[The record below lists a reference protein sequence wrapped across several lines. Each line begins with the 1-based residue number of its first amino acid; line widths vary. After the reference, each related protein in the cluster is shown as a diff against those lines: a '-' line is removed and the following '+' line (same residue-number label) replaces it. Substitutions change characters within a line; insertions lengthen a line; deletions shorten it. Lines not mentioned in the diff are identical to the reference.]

1 MKKKWIAAFIAAGV
15 LLLGGVTVY
24 AVKTSSQSTVKVVSV
39 SDMSGGGGWSDNSL
53 SGNITSDVSQN
64 IYLAD
69 SQKVKK
75 IYVKEGDTVK
85 VGDDLLTYDMT
96 LENLDLEMKK
106 LEKQGIELNIEKANR
121 EITKLK
127 NTKPSSD
134 NGNEDPGLDIPEDPG
149 EEPEDPGEEPEDPSM
164 EPEEPAEAYQ
174 ELTAEAEPYMGEGTV
189 EEPYH
194 FLCAADGAILGSF
207 LNRMA
212 EEQCFFVIEI
222 REGDVSNGELLKIW
236 GQKITEDDF
245 QVADTDRFQ
254 VNLEK
259 ETDDS
264 DGQLPED
271 LKAAA
276 VLEKG
281 ASAYQGDGTEKKPLT
296 YLVKKDGI
304 VKGSFFL
311 ERKEDGKYFR
321 IEVREE
327 NGDLIKAW
335 EQNGADGDFA
345 ADVKEDGEY
354 LVDLSKKQSGETPG
368 EPAEPTDPSEPT
380 KPGENPEPPEPSNP
394 EEKPTEPSVSPEIT
408 PGENPE
414 PTPEAGTPQ
423 ETAEQE
429 NTVDGMS
436 TKKSRASIRYLT
448 VTSVMGSGSR
458 KVIST
463 DTVSDT
469 TGSGDAGT
477 SYGGTAAEI
486 QQQIKDKEKEI
497 RDYQLDIKE
506 TNLEIKDI
514 QKKLNNQT
522 IKSTLNGVVKTVGDP
537 EKESNDGKPLIQVVS
552 SEGLY
557 VQGTVSESKMNKLKV
572 GATLSGYSYDNG
584 VSFTA
589 EVREISP
596 YPSDNG
602 QDGANASSYPFTA
615 YIADASGLSN
625 NSWAELTLLDEG
637 DGQGQGIYLEKPFVR
652 TENGQYYVMKDDG
665 TGHLTKQIVQVGGI
679 QYGSSYQIT
688 GGLSM
693 DDKITFPYGKDVR
706 EGAKT
711 EEGTLDDLYNY

>member
-24 AVKTSSQSTVKVVSV
+24 AVRTSSQSTVKVVSV

-149 EEPEDPGEEPEDPSM
+149 EEPEDPSM

-236 GQKITEDDF
+236 GQKITEEDF

-335 EQNGADGDFA
+335 EQNGADEDFA
-345 ADVKEDGEY
+345 ADIKEDGEY

-380 KPGENPEPPEPSNP
+380 KPGESPEPPEPSNP
-394 EEKPTEPSVSPEIT
+394 EEKPTEPSVSPEVT

-414 PTPEAGTPQ
+414 PTPEAGNPQ
-423 ETAEQE
+423 ETAGQE

-436 TKKSRASIRYLT
+436 TKKNSAAIRYLT

-458 KVIST
+458 KVITT
-463 DTVSDT
+463 DTGSDT

-506 TNLEIKDI
+506 ANLEIKDI

-557 VQGTVSESKMNKLKV
+557 VQGTVSESQMNKLKV

>member
-39 SDMSGGGGWSDNSL
+39 SNMSGGGGWSDNSL

-69 SQKVKK
+69 SQTVKK

-106 LEKQGIELNIEKANR
+106 LEKQGIELNIEKAKR

-134 NGNEDPGLDIPEDPG
+134 NGNEDPGLDI
-149 EEPEDPGEEPEDPSM
+149 PEDPGEEPEDPSM

-271 LKAAA
+271 LKAVA

-436 TKKSRASIRYLT
+436 TKKNSAAIRYLT
-448 VTSVMGSGSR
+448 VTSVMGNESR

-463 DTVSDT
+463 DTASDT

-506 TNLEIKDI
+506 ANLEIKDI

-625 NSWAELTLLDEG
+625 NSWAELTLLDEE
-637 DGQGQGIYLEKPFVR
+637 DGQGDGIYLEKPFVR

-693 DDKITFPYGKDVR
+693 DDKIAFPYGKDVK

>member
-149 EEPEDPGEEPEDPSM
+149 EEPEDPSM

-212 EEQCFFVIEI
+212 EEQCFFVIEV

-259 ETDDS
+259 EIDDS
-264 DGQLPED
+264 DGQLPEE

-281 ASAYQGDGTEKKPLT
+281 ASAYRGDGTEKKPLT

-354 LVDLSKKQSGETPG
+354 LVDLSKKQSRETPG

-380 KPGENPEPPEPSNP
+380 KPGESPEPPEPSNP
-394 EEKPTEPSVSPEIT
+394 EEKPTEPSVSPEVT

-414 PTPEAGTPQ
+414 PTPEAGNPQ

-436 TKKSRASIRYLT
+436 TKKSSASIRYLT

-637 DGQGQGIYLEKPFVR
+637 DGPGEGIYLEKPFVR

>member
-149 EEPEDPGEEPEDPSM
+149 EEPEDPSM

-271 LKAAA
+271 LKAVA

-486 QQQIKDKEKEI
+486 QQQIKDN
-497 RDYQLDIKE
+497 QLDIKE

>member
-149 EEPEDPGEEPEDPSM
+149 EEPEDPSM

-271 LKAAA
+271 LKAVA

-506 TNLEIKDI
+506 TNLKIKDI

>member
-149 EEPEDPGEEPEDPSM
+149 EEPEDPSM

-212 EEQCFFVIEI
+212 EEQCLFVIEV

-259 ETDDS
+259 EIDDS
-264 DGQLPED
+264 DGQLPEE

-380 KPGENPEPPEPSNP
+380 KPGESPEPPEPSNP
-394 EEKPTEPSVSPEIT
+394 EEKPTEPSVSPEVT

-414 PTPEAGTPQ
+414 PTPEAGNPQ

-436 TKKSRASIRYLT
+436 TKKSSASIRYLT

-637 DGQGQGIYLEKPFVR
+637 DGPGEGIYLEKPFVR

>member
-149 EEPEDPGEEPEDPSM
+149 EEPEDPSM

-245 QVADTDRFQ
+245 QVADPDRFQ

-271 LKAAA
+271 LKAVA

>member
-134 NGNEDPGLDIPEDPG
+134 NGNEDPGLDI
-149 EEPEDPGEEPEDPSM
+149 PEDPGEEPEDPSM

-414 PTPEAGTPQ
+414 PTPEAGTSQ

-436 TKKSRASIRYLT
+436 TKKSSASIHYLT

-463 DTVSDT
+463 DTGSDT
-469 TGSGDAGT
+469 TGSSDAGT

>member
-149 EEPEDPGEEPEDPSM
+149 EEPEDPSM

-194 FLCAADGAILGSF
+194 FLCAADGVILGNF

-212 EEQCFFVIEI
+212 EEQCFFVIEV
-222 REGDVSNGELLKIW
+222 RESDVSNGELLKIW
-236 GQKITEDDF
+236 GQKITEEDF

-380 KPGENPEPPEPSNP
+380 KPGESPEPPEPSNP
-394 EEKPTEPSVSPEIT
+394 EEKPTEPSVSPEVT

-414 PTPEAGTPQ
+414 PTPEAGNPQ

-436 TKKSRASIRYLT
+436 TKKSSASIHYLT

-463 DTVSDT
+463 DTGSDT
-469 TGSGDAGT
+469 TGSSDAGT

>member
-149 EEPEDPGEEPEDPSM
+149 EEPEDPSM

-271 LKAAA
+271 LKAVA

-281 ASAYQGDGTEKKPLT
+281 ASAYQGDGPEKKPLT

>member
-1 MKKKWIAAFIAAGV
+1 MKKKWIVAFIAAGV

-69 SQKVKK
+69 SQTVKK
-75 IYVKEGDTVK
+75 IHVKEGDTVK

-106 LEKQGIELNIEKANR
+106 LEKQGIELNIEKAKR

-134 NGNEDPGLDIPEDPG
+134 NDNEDPGFDIPEDPG
-149 EEPEDPGEEPEDPSM
+149 EEPENPSM

-212 EEQCFFVIEI
+212 EEQCFFVIEV

-245 QVADTDRFQ
+245 HVADTDRFQ

-335 EQNGADGDFA
+335 EQNGADEDFA
-345 ADVKEDGEY
+345 SDVKEDGEY

-368 EPAEPTDPSEPT
+368 EPTEPTDPSEPT
-380 KPGENPEPPEPSNP
+380 KPGESPEPPEPSNP
-394 EEKPTEPSVSPEIT
+394 EEKPTKPSVLPEVT
-408 PGENPE
+408 PGENSE
-414 PTPEAGTPQ
+414 PTPEAGNPQ
-423 ETAEQE
+423 ETAGQE

-436 TKKSRASIRYLT
+436 TKKNSAVIRYLT

-458 KVIST
+458 KVITT
-463 DTVSDT
+463 DTGSDT
-469 TGSGDAGT
+469 TGSGDVGT

-506 TNLEIKDI
+506 ANLEIKDI

>member
-1 MKKKWIAAFIAAGV
+1 MKKKWIVAFIAAGV

-69 SQKVKK
+69 SQTVKK
-75 IYVKEGDTVK
+75 IHVKEGDTVK

-149 EEPEDPGEEPEDPSM
+149 EEPEDPSI

-380 KPGENPEPPEPSNP
+380 KPGESPEPPEPSNP
-394 EEKPTEPSVSPEIT
+394 EEKPTEPSVSSEVT
-408 PGENPE
+408 PGEN
-414 PTPEAGTPQ
+414 PTPEAGTSQ

>member
-69 SQKVKK
+69 SQTVKK
-75 IYVKEGDTVK
+75 IHVKEGDTVK

-149 EEPEDPGEEPEDPSM
+149 EEPEDPSI

-236 GQKITEDDF
+236 GQKITEEDF

-380 KPGENPEPPEPSNP
+380 KPGESPEPPEPSNP
-394 EEKPTEPSVSPEIT
+394 EEKPTEPSVSPEVT

-414 PTPEAGTPQ
+414 PTPEAGTSQ

-463 DTVSDT
+463 DTGSDT
-469 TGSGDAGT
+469 TGSSDAGT

-711 EEGTLDDLYNY
+711 EEGTLDDLSNY

>member
-149 EEPEDPGEEPEDPSM
+149 EEPEDPSM

-174 ELTAEAEPYMGEGTV
+174 ELTAEAEPYKGEGTV

-212 EEQCFFVIEI
+212 EEQCFFVIEV

-264 DGQLPED
+264 DGQLPEE

-380 KPGENPEPPEPSNP
+380 KPGESPEPPEPSNP
-394 EEKPTEPSVSPEIT
+394 EEKPTEPSVSPEVT

-414 PTPEAGTPQ
+414 PTPEAGNPQ

-436 TKKSRASIRYLT
+436 TKKNSAAIRYLT

-596 YPSDNG
+596 YPSDNE

>member
-149 EEPEDPGEEPEDPSM
+149 EEPEDPSM

-271 LKAAA
+271 LKAVA

-665 TGHLTKQIVQVGGI
+665 TGHLTKH
-679 QYGSSYQIT
+679 
-688 GGLSM
+688 
-693 DDKITFPYGKDVR
+693 
-706 EGAKT
+706 
-711 EEGTLDDLYNY
+711 

>member
-1 MKKKWIAAFIAAGV
+1 MKKKWIVAFIAAGV

-69 SQKVKK
+69 SQTVKK
-75 IYVKEGDTVK
+75 IHVKEGDTVK

-106 LEKQGIELNIEKANR
+106 LEKQGIELNIEKAKR

-134 NGNEDPGLDIPEDPG
+134 NDNEDPGFDIPEDPG
-149 EEPEDPGEEPEDPSM
+149 EEPENPSM

-212 EEQCFFVIEI
+212 EEQCFFVIEV

-245 QVADTDRFQ
+245 QVADTERFQ

-335 EQNGADGDFA
+335 EQNGADEDFA
-345 ADVKEDGEY
+345 SDVKEDGEY

-368 EPAEPTDPSEPT
+368 EPTEPTDPSEPT
-380 KPGENPEPPEPSNP
+380 KPGESPEPPEPSNP
-394 EEKPTEPSVSPEIT
+394 EEKPTKPSVLPEVT
-408 PGENPE
+408 PGENSE
-414 PTPEAGTPQ
+414 PTPEAGNPQ
-423 ETAEQE
+423 ETAGQE

-436 TKKSRASIRYLT
+436 TKKNSAAIRYLT

-458 KVIST
+458 KVITT
-463 DTVSDT
+463 DTGSDT

-497 RDYQLDIKE
+497 RNYQLDMKG

-637 DGQGQGIYLEKPFVR
+637 DGQGEGIYLEKPFVR

-688 GGLSM
+688 AGLSM
-693 DDKITFPYGKDVR
+693 DDKIAFPYGKDVR

>member
-1 MKKKWIAAFIAAGV
+1 MKKKWIVAFIAAGV

-69 SQKVKK
+69 SQTVKK
-75 IYVKEGDTVK
+75 IHVKEGDTVK

-106 LEKQGIELNIEKANR
+106 LEKQGIELNIEKAKR

-134 NGNEDPGLDIPEDPG
+134 NGNEDPGFDIPEDPG
-149 EEPEDPGEEPEDPSM
+149 EEPENPSM

-194 FLCAADGAILGSF
+194 FLCAADGVILGSF
-207 LNRMA
+207 LNQMA
-212 EEQCFFVIEI
+212 EEQCFFVIEV

-236 GQKITEDDF
+236 GQKITEEDF

-264 DGQLPED
+264 DSQLPED

-335 EQNGADGDFA
+335 EQNGADQDFA
-345 ADVKEDGEY
+345 SDVKEDGEY

-368 EPAEPTDPSEPT
+368 EPTEPSNPSEPT
-380 KPGENPEPPEPSNP
+380 KPGESPVPPEPSNP
-394 EEKPTEPSVSPEIT
+394 EEKPTKPSVSPEVT
-408 PGENPE
+408 PGENSE
-414 PTPEAGTPQ
+414 PTPEAGNPQ
-423 ETAEQE
+423 KTAGQE
-429 NTVDGMS
+429 NTVNGMS
-436 TKKSRASIRYLT
+436 TKKNSAAIRYLT
-448 VTSVMGSGSR
+448 VTGVMGSESR

-463 DTVSDT
+463 DTVSDK
-469 TGSGDAGT
+469 TGSGNAGT

-497 RDYQLDIKE
+497 RNYQLDMKG

-557 VQGTVSESKMNKLKV
+557 VQGTVSESQMNKLKV

-596 YPSDNG
+596 YPSNNG

>member
-1 MKKKWIAAFIAAGV
+1 MKKKWIVAFIAAGV

-69 SQKVKK
+69 SQTVKK
-75 IYVKEGDTVK
+75 IHVKEGDTVK
-85 VGDDLLTYDMT
+85 IGDDLLTYDMT

-106 LEKQGIELNIEKANR
+106 LEKQGIELNIEKAKR

-134 NGNEDPGLDIPEDPG
+134 NDNEDPGFDIPEDPG
-149 EEPEDPGEEPEDPSM
+149 EEPENPSM

-212 EEQCFFVIEI
+212 EEQCFFVIEV

-335 EQNGADGDFA
+335 EQNGADEDFA
-345 ADVKEDGEY
+345 SDVKEDGEY

-368 EPAEPTDPSEPT
+368 EPTEPTDPSEPT
-380 KPGENPEPPEPSNP
+380 KPGESPEPPEPSNP
-394 EEKPTEPSVSPEIT
+394 EEKPTKPSVLPEVT
-408 PGENPE
+408 PGENSE
-414 PTPEAGTPQ
+414 PTPEAGNPQ
-423 ETAEQE
+423 ETAGQE

-436 TKKSRASIRYLT
+436 TKKNSAAIRYLT

-458 KVIST
+458 KVITT
-463 DTVSDT
+463 DTGSDT

-506 TNLEIKDI
+506 ANLEIKDI

-557 VQGTVSESKMNKLKV
+557 VQGTVSESKMNKLKA
-572 GATLSGYSYDNG
+572 GATLSGYSYDIG

-652 TENGQYYVMKDDG
+652 TENGLYYVMKDDG

>member
-149 EEPEDPGEEPEDPSM
+149 EEPEDPSM

-271 LKAAA
+271 LKAVA

-414 PTPEAGTPQ
+414 PTPEAGTSQ

>member
-1 MKKKWIAAFIAAGV
+1 MKKKWIVAFIAAGV

-69 SQKVKK
+69 SQTVKK
-75 IYVKEGDTVK
+75 IHVKEGDTVK

-106 LEKQGIELNIEKANR
+106 LEKQGIELNIEKAKR

-134 NGNEDPGLDIPEDPG
+134 NGNEDPGLDI
-149 EEPEDPGEEPEDPSM
+149 PEDPGEEPEDPSM

-212 EEQCFFVIEI
+212 EEQCFFVIEV

-380 KPGENPEPPEPSNP
+380 KPGESPEPPEPSNP
-394 EEKPTEPSVSPEIT
+394 EEKPTKPSVLPEVT
-408 PGENPE
+408 PGENSE
-414 PTPEAGTPQ
+414 PTPEAGTSQ

-506 TNLEIKDI
+506 ANLEIKDI

>member
-1 MKKKWIAAFIAAGV
+1 M
-15 LLLGGVTVY
+15 TVY

-69 SQKVKK
+69 SQTVKK
-75 IYVKEGDTVK
+75 IHVKEGDTVK

-106 LEKQGIELNIEKANR
+106 LEKQGIELNIEKAKR
-121 EITKLK
+121 EIAKLK

-134 NGNEDPGLDIPEDPG
+134 NDNEDPGFDIPEDPG
-149 EEPEDPGEEPEDPSM
+149 EEPENPSM
-164 EPEEPAEAYQ
+164 EPAEAYQ

-212 EEQCFFVIEI
+212 EEQCFFVIEV

-335 EQNGADGDFA
+335 EQNGADEDFA
-345 ADVKEDGEY
+345 SDVKEDGEY

-368 EPAEPTDPSEPT
+368 EPTEPTDPSEPT
-380 KPGENPEPPEPSNP
+380 KPGESPEPPEPSNP
-394 EEKPTEPSVSPEIT
+394 EEKPTKPSVLPEVT
-408 PGENPE
+408 PGENSE
-414 PTPEAGTPQ
+414 PTPEAGNPQ
-423 ETAEQE
+423 ETAGQE

-436 TKKSRASIRYLT
+436 TKKNSAAIRYLT

-458 KVIST
+458 KVITT
-463 DTVSDT
+463 DTGSDT

-506 TNLEIKDI
+506 ANLEIKDI

>member
-1 MKKKWIAAFIAAGV
+1 MKKKWIVAFIAAGV

-149 EEPEDPGEEPEDPSM
+149 EEPEDPSM

-276 VLEKG
+276 ILEKG

-380 KPGENPEPPEPSNP
+380 KPGESPEPPEPSNP
-394 EEKPTEPSVSPEIT
+394 EEKPTEPSVSPEVT

-414 PTPEAGTPQ
+414 PTPEDGTPQ

-497 RDYQLDIKE
+497 RDYQLDMKE
-506 TNLEIKDI
+506 ANLEIKDI

>member
-1 MKKKWIAAFIAAGV
+1 MKKKWIVAFIAAGV

-69 SQKVKK
+69 SQTVKK
-75 IYVKEGDTVK
+75 IHVKEGDTVK
-85 VGDDLLTYDMT
+85 IGDDLLTYDMT

-134 NGNEDPGLDIPEDPG
+134 NGNEDPGLDI
-149 EEPEDPGEEPEDPSM
+149 PEDPGEEPEDPSM

-335 EQNGADGDFA
+335 EQNGADEDFA
-345 ADVKEDGEY
+345 SDVKEDGEY

-368 EPAEPTDPSEPT
+368 EPTEPTDPSEPT
-380 KPGENPEPPEPSNP
+380 KPGESPEPPEPSNP
-394 EEKPTEPSVSPEIT
+394 EEKPTKPSVLPEVT
-408 PGENPE
+408 PGENSE
-414 PTPEAGTPQ
+414 PTPEAGNPQ
-423 ETAEQE
+423 ETAGQE

-436 TKKSRASIRYLT
+436 TKKNSAAIRYLT

-458 KVIST
+458 KVITT
-463 DTVSDT
+463 DTGSDT

-506 TNLEIKDI
+506 ANLEIKDI

>member
-69 SQKVKK
+69 SQTVKK
-75 IYVKEGDTVK
+75 IHVKEGDTVK

-149 EEPEDPGEEPEDPSM
+149 EEPEDPSI

-236 GQKITEDDF
+236 GQKITEDE
-245 QVADTDRFQ
+245 VADTDRFQ

>member
-1 MKKKWIAAFIAAGV
+1 MKKKWIVAFIAAGV

-69 SQKVKK
+69 SQTVKE
-75 IYVKEGDTVK
+75 IHVKEGDTVK
-85 VGDDLLTYDMT
+85 VGDDLITYDMT

-106 LEKQGIELNIEKANR
+106 LEKQGIELNIEKAKR

-134 NGNEDPGLDIPEDPG
+134 NGNEDPGFDIPEDPG
-149 EEPEDPGEEPEDPSM
+149 EEPEEPSI

-194 FLCAADGAILGSF
+194 FLCAADGVILGSF

-212 EEQCFFVIEI
+212 EEQCFFVIEV

-264 DGQLPED
+264 EGQLPED

-281 ASAYQGDGTEKKPLT
+281 ASAYQGDGTEKNPLT

-335 EQNGADGDFA
+335 EQNGADENFA
-345 ADVKEDGEY
+345 SDVKEDGEY

-368 EPAEPTDPSEPT
+368 EP
-380 KPGENPEPPEPSNP
+380 
-394 EEKPTEPSVSPEIT
+394 TEPSVSPEVT

-414 PTPEAGTPQ
+414 PTPEAGNPQ

-436 TKKSRASIRYLT
+436 TKKSSASIRYLT

-506 TNLEIKDI
+506 ANLEIKDI

-557 VQGTVSESKMNKLKV
+557 VQGTVSESQMNKLKV

>member
-149 EEPEDPGEEPEDPSM
+149 EEPGDPSM

-212 EEQCFFVIEI
+212 EEQCFFVIEV

-259 ETDDS
+259 EIDDS
-264 DGQLPED
+264 DGQLPEE

-311 ERKEDGKYFR
+311 ERKEDRKYFR

-380 KPGENPEPPEPSNP
+380 KPGESPEPPEPSNP
-394 EEKPTEPSVSPEIT
+394 EEKPTEPSVSPEVT

-414 PTPEAGTPQ
+414 PTPEAGNPQ

-436 TKKSRASIRYLT
+436 TKKSSASIRYLT

-572 GATLSGYSYDNG
+572 GTTLSGYSYDNG

-602 QDGANASSYPFTA
+602 QDGVNASSYPFTA

-637 DGQGQGIYLEKPFVR
+637 DGPGEGIYLEKPFVR

-693 DDKITFPYGKDVR
+693 NDKITFPYGKDVR

>member
-134 NGNEDPGLDIPEDPG
+134 NGNEDPGLDI
-149 EEPEDPGEEPEDPSM
+149 PEDPGEEPEDPSM

-335 EQNGADGDFA
+335 EQNGADGVFA

>member
-149 EEPEDPGEEPEDPSM
+149 EEPEDPSM

-271 LKAAA
+271 LKAVA

-394 EEKPTEPSVSPEIT
+394 EERPTEPSVSPEIT

>member
-53 SGNITSDVSQN
+53 TGNITSDVSQN

-134 NGNEDPGLDIPEDPG
+134 NGNEDPGLDI
-149 EEPEDPGEEPEDPSM
+149 PEDPGEEPEDPSM

-271 LKAAA
+271 LKAVA

>member
-149 EEPEDPGEEPEDPSM
+149 EEPEDPSM

-271 LKAAA
+271 LKAVA

-423 ETAEQE
+423 GTAEQE

>member
-149 EEPEDPGEEPEDPSM
+149 EEPEDPSM

-212 EEQCFFVIEI
+212 EEQCFFVIEV

-259 ETDDS
+259 EIDDS
-264 DGQLPED
+264 DGQLPEE

-380 KPGENPEPPEPSNP
+380 KPGESPEPPEPSNP
-394 EEKPTEPSVSPEIT
+394 EEKPTEPSVSPEVT

-414 PTPEAGTPQ
+414 PTPEAGNPQ

-436 TKKSRASIRYLT
+436 TKKSSASIRYLT

-497 RDYQLDIKE
+497 RDYQLDIKK

-637 DGQGQGIYLEKPFVR
+637 DGPGEGIYLEKPFVR

>member
-149 EEPEDPGEEPEDPSM
+149 EEPEDPSM

-212 EEQCFFVIEI
+212 EEQCFFVIEV

-245 QVADTDRFQ
+245 QVANTDRFQ

-368 EPAEPTDPSEPT
+368 EPAEPTDPSEPP
-380 KPGENPEPPEPSNP
+380 KPGESPEPPEPSNP
-394 EEKPTEPSVSPEIT
+394 EEKPTEPSVSPEVT

-414 PTPEAGTPQ
+414 PTPEDGTPQ

>member
-1 MKKKWIAAFIAAGV
+1 MKKKWIVAFIAAGV

-69 SQKVKK
+69 SQTVKK
-75 IYVKEGDTVK
+75 IHVKEGDTVK

-149 EEPEDPGEEPEDPSM
+149 EEPEDPSI

-380 KPGENPEPPEPSNP
+380 KPGESPEPPEPSNP
-394 EEKPTEPSVSPEIT
+394 EEKPTEPSVSPEVT

-414 PTPEAGTPQ
+414 PTPEAGTSQ

-497 RDYQLDIKE
+497 RDYKLDIKE

-706 EGAKT
+706 KGAKT
-711 EEGTLDDLYNY
+711 EEGTLDDLSNY

>member
-24 AVKTSSQSTVKVVSV
+24 AVRTSSQSTVKVVSV

-149 EEPEDPGEEPEDPSM
+149 EEPEDPSM

-259 ETDDS
+259 EPDDS

-380 KPGENPEPPEPSNP
+380 KPGESPEPPEPSNP
-394 EEKPTEPSVSPEIT
+394 EEKPTEPSVSPEVT

-414 PTPEAGTPQ
+414 PTPEAGNPQ

-436 TKKSRASIRYLT
+436 TKKRSASIRYLT

-469 TGSGDAGT
+469 TGSGDAGN

-625 NSWAELTLLDEG
+625 NSWAELTLLEEG

>member
-1 MKKKWIAAFIAAGV
+1 MKKKWIVAFIAAGV

-69 SQKVKK
+69 SQTVKK
-75 IYVKEGDTVK
+75 IHVKEGDTVK
-85 VGDDLLTYDMT
+85 IGDDLLTYDMT

-134 NGNEDPGLDIPEDPG
+134 NDNEDPGFDIPEDPG
-149 EEPEDPGEEPEDPSM
+149 EEPENPSM

-212 EEQCFFVIEI
+212 EEQCFFVIEV

-368 EPAEPTDPSEPT
+368 EPTEPTDPSEPT
-380 KPGENPEPPEPSNP
+380 KPGESPEPPEPSNP
-394 EEKPTEPSVSPEIT
+394 EEKPTKPSVLPEVT
-408 PGENPE
+408 PGENSE
-414 PTPEAGTPQ
+414 PTPEAGNPQ
-423 ETAEQE
+423 ETAGQE

-436 TKKSRASIRYLT
+436 TKKNSAAIRYLT
-448 VTSVMGSGSR
+448 GTSVMGSGSR
-458 KVIST
+458 KVITT
-463 DTVSDT
+463 DTGSDT

-506 TNLEIKDI
+506 ANLEIKDI

>member
-149 EEPEDPGEEPEDPSM
+149 EKPEDPSM

-271 LKAAA
+271 LKAVA

>member
-1 MKKKWIAAFIAAGV
+1 MKKKWIVAFIAAGV

-69 SQKVKK
+69 SQTVKK
-75 IYVKEGDTVK
+75 IHVKEGDTVK

-106 LEKQGIELNIEKANR
+106 LEKQGIELNIEKAKR

-134 NGNEDPGLDIPEDPG
+134 NGNEDPGFDIPEDPG
-149 EEPEDPGEEPEDPSM
+149 EEPENPSM

-194 FLCAADGAILGSF
+194 FLCAADGVILGSF
-207 LNRMA
+207 LNQMA
-212 EEQCFFVIEI
+212 EEQCFFVIEV

-236 GQKITEDDF
+236 GQKITEEDF

-264 DGQLPED
+264 DSQLPED

-281 ASAYQGDGTEKKPLT
+281 SSAYQGDGTEKKPLT

-327 NGDLIKAW
+327 NGDFIKAW
-335 EQNGADGDFA
+335 EQNGADQDFA
-345 ADVKEDGEY
+345 SDVKEDGEY

-368 EPAEPTDPSEPT
+368 EPTEPSNPSEPT
-380 KPGENPEPPEPSNP
+380 KPGESPEPPEPSNP
-394 EEKPTEPSVSPEIT
+394 EEKPTKPSVSPEVT
-408 PGENPE
+408 PGENSE
-414 PTPEAGTPQ
+414 PTPEAGNPQ
-423 ETAEQE
+423 KTAGQE
-429 NTVDGMS
+429 NTVNGMS
-436 TKKSRASIRYLT
+436 TKKNSAAIRYLT
-448 VTSVMGSGSR
+448 VTGVMGSESR

-463 DTVSDT
+463 DTVSDK
-469 TGSGDAGT
+469 TGSGNAGT

-497 RDYQLDIKE
+497 RNYQLDMKG

-557 VQGTVSESKMNKLKV
+557 VQGTVSESQMNKLKV

-596 YPSDNG
+596 YPSNNG

>member
-134 NGNEDPGLDIPEDPG
+134 NGNEDPGLDIPEN
-149 EEPEDPGEEPEDPSM
+149 PGEEPEDPSM

-271 LKAAA
+271 LKAVA

-380 KPGENPEPPEPSNP
+380 KPGESPEPPEPSNP
-394 EEKPTEPSVSPEIT
+394 EEKPTEPSVSPEVT

-414 PTPEAGTPQ
+414 PTPEDGTPQ